1 MIRAPVAWAVLGGV
15 AVLAWVA
22 YSSNAPA
29 RPARDGARQAPA
41 PRVVASLPLPGPGI
55 HVVAIPNELMES
67 TRCIVAVTD
76 AGNVATSCAPKEL
89 DLSTP
94 DE

>member
-1 MIRAPVAWAVLGGV
+1 MNRPAVVWAVIAG
-15 AVLAWVA
+15 AAAIAWFA
-22 YSSNAPA
+22 HSNTPTATAPRSAA
-29 RPARDGARQAPA
+29 RKAPA
-41 PRVVASLPLPGPGI
+41 PRIVMSIPIPGPGI

-67 TRCIVAVTD
+67 TRCIVAVTE
-76 AGNVATSCAPKEL
+76 AGHVATSCAPKEL